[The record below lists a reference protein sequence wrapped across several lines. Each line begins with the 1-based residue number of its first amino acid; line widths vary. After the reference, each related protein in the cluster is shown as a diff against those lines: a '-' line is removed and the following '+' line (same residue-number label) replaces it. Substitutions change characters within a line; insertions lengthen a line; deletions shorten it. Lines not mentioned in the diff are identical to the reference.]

1 LNPEKCP
8 EIGLCRIV
16 LKASCDYIETSL
28 IRRKLMKIITR
39 TVVILSVVSLFTDIA
54 SEMLYPIMPMYLT
67 SIGFSVMLIGLLEG
81 IAEATAG
88 LSKGYFGHLSDSI
101 DRRKPFVQFG
111 YSLSAIS
118 KPMMAV
124 LTFPL
129 WIFGAR
135 TLDRLGKGIRT
146 GARDAMLSA
155 ETTPEYKGRIF
166 GFHRAFD
173 TVGAALGPFVALIFL
188 IYYPTQYRTLFL
200 LAFIPGILAIAI
212 TFLVKENNK
221 QQQMTKPADVVRSGF
236 FSFLRYWKNAPREF
250 RLLVVGLLFFTLM
263 NSSDVLLLL
272 MIRHQ
277 GANDQQVIGMY
288 IFYNLVYALMSYP
301 MGMLGDKIGLKTIF
315 IAGLGLFATVYG
327 GIIFAASVPALL
339 ALFFLYGVYAASTE
353 GISKAWISNMVSKN
367 EVATAIGFYT
377 GMQSVCTLLASSLA
391 GWLWYAFSPALT
403 FGVSAIGSVLTAFY
417 LAVVFRN
424 RR

>member
-1 LNPEKCP
+1 M
-8 EIGLCRIV
+8 
-16 LKASCDYIETSL
+16 D
-28 IRRKLMKIITR
+28 MKIFTH
-39 TVVILSVVSLFTDIA
+39 TVIILSVVSLFTDIA

-88 LSKGYFGHLSDSI
+88 LSKGYFGQLSDRI
-101 DRRKPFVQFG
+101 DKRKPFVQFG

-155 ETTPEYKGRIF
+155 ETTIEFKGRVF

-173 TVGAALGPFVALIFL
+173 TIGAALGPFAALMFL
-188 IYYPTQYRTLFL
+188 MFYPVKYKTLFL
-200 LAFIPGILAIAI
+200 LAFIPGVLAIAM
-212 TFLVKENNK
+212 TFLVKENSK
-221 QQQMTKPADVVRSGF
+221 GQRTAISAPIARPGF
-236 FSFLRYWKNAPREF
+236 FSFFGYWKIAPREF

-263 NSSDVLLLL
+263 NSSDILLLL
-272 MIRHQ
+272 MMRHQ
-277 GANDQQVIGMY
+277 GATDQQVIGVY
-288 IFYNLVYALMSYP
+288 ILYNLVYAGMSYP
-301 MGMLGDKIGLKTIF
+301 MGALGDKIGLKNIF
-315 IAGLGLFATVYG
+315 IAGLVLFAVVYG
-327 GIIFAASVPALL
+327 GIIFVESMPVLL

-353 GISKAWISNMVSKN
+353 GISKAWISNIVPKN

-377 GMQSVCTLLASSLA
+377 GMQSICALLASSLA
-391 GWLWYAFSPALT
+391 GWLWFTFSPATT
-403 FGVSAIGSVLTAFY
+403 FCVSAIGAFITAFY
-417 LAVVFRN
+417 LAVVFRIQ
-424 RR
+424 R